1 MSTFLPEDVRK
12 GLEAARRRDLKRKNR
27 LRVGDGPEALPII
40 HFRETEFTLDRE
52 DAPHLR
58 GLVDIFD
65 GSRHLYQALIVT
77 AAEDGDQMV
86 YEFKRNTMA
95 ADRAPLDFVR
105 DPEAPIALL
114 GSA

>member
-1 MSTFLPEDVRK
+1 MSTFLPDDVRK
-12 GLEAARRRDLKRKNR
+12 GLETARKRDMKRKNR
-27 LRVGDGPEALPII
+27 LRVGTGPEALPII

-86 YEFKRNTMA
+86 YEFKRMTQA
-95 ADRAPLDFVR
+95 RDLAPVDYQI
-105 DPEAPIALL
+105 DETAPVALL
-114 GSA
+114 PRN

>member
-12 GLEAARRRDLKRKNR
+12 GLEAARKRDLKRKNR

-86 YEFKRNTMA
+86 YEFKRMTPA
-95 ADRAPLDFVR
+95 RELSPVDYQVDETAPK
-105 DPEAPIALL
+105 ALL
-114 GSA
+114 PRN